1 MQTLYNTVESLIEN
15 SEYTEATNL
24 VSDSM
29 NIEFKCEFLKNDFHF
44 SGDNEKRD
52 IYKITLKR
60 GQRKYSF
67 EFGQSIV
74 NSGFYG
80 SYGRQKY
87 DLPREK
93 VNDKNTVLK
102 MYVKQKFNWDFG
114 NSKNDVIVFPKEP
127 TLYDVLACLQKY
139 EVGSFED
146 FCGDFGYETDSI
158 TAKKTYKAVSKEYD
172 KVCSLFSNEDLE
184 VLQLIS

>member
-1 MQTLYNTVESLIEN
+1 MNTLYNTVESLIDN

-29 NIEFKCEFLKNDFHF
+29 NIEFKAEFLKNDFHF
-44 SGDNEKRD
+44 SGDKETRD

-67 EFGQSIV
+67 DFGQSIMKSQYYQDTIKGRTYTL
-74 NSGFYG
+74 NGGCRTGNYSINDIEKYKSGG
-80 SYGRQKY
+80 MQLTLIKG
-87 DLPREK
+87 E
-93 VNDKNTVLK
+93 
-102 MYVKQKFNWDFG
+102 
-114 NSKNDVIVFPKEP
+114 EP
-127 TLYDVLACLQKY
+127 TLYDVLSCLTKY
-139 EVGSFED
+139 EVGSFEN
-146 FCGDFGYETDSI
+146 FCGDFGYESDSI
-158 TAKKTYKAVSKEYD
+158 IAKKTYKAVSKEYD

>member
-1 MQTLYNTVESLIEN
+1 MKTLYNTVESLIDN

-29 NIEFKCEFLKNDFHF
+29 NIEFKAEFLKNDFHF
-44 SGDNEKRD
+44 SGDKETRD

-67 EFGQSIV
+67 EFGQSIN
-74 NSGFYG
+74 NSGFYAT
-80 SYGRQKY
+80 YGRQKY
-87 DLPREK
+87 ELPREK
-93 VNDKNTVLK
+93 MNLKKHELKNF
-102 MYVKQKFNWDFG
+102 VKNKFNWDFG
-114 NSKNDVIVFPKEP
+114 RVESDVLVYPKEP
-127 TLYDVLACLQKY
+127 TLYDVLACLTKN

-146 FCGDFGYETDSI
+146 FCSDFGYETDSI
-158 TAKKTYKAVSKEYD
+158 TAKKTYKSVSKEYD

-184 VLQLIS
+184 ILQLIN